1 MKPKIGLDQCHGAC
15 TVFMNLQLQ
24 NPAHGFCDGRW
35 PLHPDKAQNSSWIYL
50 DGHWSDEAP
59 YIVGCNAMQTKGFN
73 RSYCTVV
80 KVSEK
85 AFAAPGKDPSA
96 VICNQTFA
104 ALTILVLVLSG
115 CPNKA
120 VGIFCVLWKSANGH
134 ELGRARVGAGP
145 SSCTNL
151 HPSKTAEVQLINGP
165 CQVKK
170 AVNQDFHLK
179 SASASS
185 VLPATSWGLFQTSR
199 GAWSGH
205 QWAVLLRLLLRQQ
218 APSAFP
224 TPTPPS

>member
-24 NPAHGFCDGRW
+24 NPAHGFCAGRW

-96 VICNQTFA
+96 VICNQTFCGSHH
-104 ALTILVLVLSG
+104 T
-115 CPNKA
+115 CPCS
-120 VGIFCVLWKSANGH
+120 FWLP
-134 ELGRARVGAGP
+134 EQ
-145 SSCTNL
+145 SC
-151 HPSKTAEVQLINGP
+151 G
-165 CQVKK
+165 
-170 AVNQDFHLK
+170 DFLCPLEIGK
-179 SASASS
+179 RS
-185 VLPATSWGLFQTSR
+185 
-199 GAWSGH
+199 
-205 QWAVLLRLLLRQQ
+205 
-218 APSAFP
+218 
-224 TPTPPS
+224 